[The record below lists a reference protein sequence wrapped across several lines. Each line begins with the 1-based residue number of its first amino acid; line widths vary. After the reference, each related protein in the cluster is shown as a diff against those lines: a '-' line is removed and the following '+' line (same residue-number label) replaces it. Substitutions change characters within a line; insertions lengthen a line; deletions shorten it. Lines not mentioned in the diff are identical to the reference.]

1 MNKYL
6 VSSIIVLGIFLIF
19 TLVIHNNVVEFH
31 VNPSEDGIFYEFDNG
46 VLQARSYFFSSV
58 VTEFMNIL
66 SDFGREYF
74 WIVIPILL
82 FIFGGINGRIVAI
95 IIFISFILVIPFT
108 ILIKDLVDRD
118 RPLVYYEP
126 SVNKLPL
133 DESYPSGHASM
144 VSAGAVPSLLL
155 LRKCLRQKLV
165 SYVLVIEAGLVC
177 LSRLYLGL
185 HYPTDI
191 VGGILLGSGTSLL
204 VTSVNMKIERFVKL
218 KL

>member
-6 VSSIIVLGIFLIF
+6 VSSIIVLGVFLIF

-31 VNPSEDGIFYEFDNG
+31 VNPSEEGIFYEFDNG

-165 SYVLVIEAGLVC
+165 SSVLVIEAGLVC

>member
-165 SYVLVIEAGLVC
+165 SSVLVIEAGLVC

>member
-31 VNPSEDGIFYEFDNG
+31 VNPSEEGIFYEFDNG

-126 SVNKLPL
+126 AVNKLPL

-165 SYVLVIEAGLVC
+165 SSVLVIEAGLVC

-191 VGGILLGSGTSLL
+191 VGGILLGGGTSLL

>member
-46 VLQARSYFFSSV
+46 VLQARSYFFSSA

-155 LRKCLRQKLV
+155 LRKSLRQKLV
-165 SYVLVIEAGLVC
+165 SSVLVIEAGLVC

>member
-19 TLVIHNNVVEFH
+19 TLVIHNNVIEFH
-31 VNPSEDGIFYEFDNG
+31 VNPSEEGIFYEFDNG

-126 SVNKLPL
+126 AVNKLPL

-165 SYVLVIEAGLVC
+165 SSVLIIEAGLVC

-191 VGGILLGSGTSLL
+191 VGGILLGGGTSLL

>member
-46 VLQARSYFFSSV
+46 VLQARSYFFSSA

-155 LRKCLRQKLV
+155 LRKSPRQKLV
-165 SYVLVIEAGLVC
+165 SSVLIIEAGLVC

-191 VGGILLGSGTSLL
+191 VGGVLLGSGTSLL
-204 VTSVNMKIERFVKL
+204 VTSVSMKIERFVRL

>member
-31 VNPSEDGIFYEFDNG
+31 VNPSEEGIFYEFDNG
-46 VLQARSYFFSSV
+46 VLQARSYFFFSV

-126 SVNKLPL
+126 AVNKLPL

-165 SYVLVIEAGLVC
+165 SSVLVIEAGLVC

-185 HYPTDI
+185 HYPTDL
-191 VGGILLGSGTSLL
+191 VGGILLGGGTSLL

>member
-31 VNPSEDGIFYEFDNG
+31 VNPSEEGIFYEFDNG

-95 IIFISFILVIPFT
+95 IIFISFIVVIPFT

-126 SVNKLPL
+126 AVNKLPL

-165 SYVLVIEAGLVC
+165 SSVLVIEAGLVC

>member
-1 MNKYL
+1 MLLNFMRTHLRKVSFMNLTTVFYRL
-6 VSSIIVLGIFLIF
+6 VAIS
-19 TLVIHNNVVEFH
+19 
-31 VNPSEDGIFYEFDNG
+31 
-46 VLQARSYFFSSV
+46 FSSV

-126 SVNKLPL
+126 AVNKLPL

-165 SYVLVIEAGLVC
+165 SSVLVIEAGLVC

-191 VGGILLGSGTSLL
+191 VGGILLGGGTSLL

>member
-46 VLQARSYFFSSV
+46 VLEARSYFFSSA
-58 VTEFMNIL
+58 VTESMNIL

-82 FIFGGINGRIVAI
+82 FIFGGVNGRIVAI

-155 LRKCLRQKLV
+155 LRKSLRQKLV
-165 SYVLVIEAGLVC
+165 SSVLVIEAGLVC

>member
-19 TLVIHNNVVEFH
+19 TVVIHNNVVEFH
-31 VNPSEDGIFYEFDNG
+31 VNPSEEGIFYEFDNG

-126 SVNKLPL
+126 AVNKLPL

-144 VSAGAVPSLLL
+144 VSAGAVPCLLL

-165 SYVLVIEAGLVC
+165 SSVLVIEAGLVC

-191 VGGILLGSGTSLL
+191 VGGILLGGGTSLL

>member
-31 VNPSEDGIFYEFDNG
+31 VNPSEDCIFYEFDNG

-165 SYVLVIEAGLVC
+165 SSVLVIEAGLVC

>member
-31 VNPSEDGIFYEFDNG
+31 VSPSEDGIFYEFDNG

-155 LRKCLRQKLV
+155 LRKYPRQKAV
-165 SYVLVIEAGLVC
+165 SSVLVIEAGLVC

-191 VGGILLGSGTSLL
+191 IGGILLGSGTSLL

>member
-1 MNKYL
+1 M
-6 VSSIIVLGIFLIF
+6 
-19 TLVIHNNVVEFH
+19 
-31 VNPSEDGIFYEFDNG
+31 
-46 VLQARSYFFSSV
+46 
-58 VTEFMNIL
+58 
-66 SDFGREYF
+66 
-74 WIVIPILL
+74 
-82 FIFGGINGRIVAI
+82 
-95 IIFISFILVIPFT
+95 
-108 ILIKDLVDRD
+108 
-118 RPLVYYEP
+118 
-126 SVNKLPL
+126 

-165 SYVLVIEAGLVC
+165 SSVLVIEAGLVC

-191 VGGILLGSGTSLL
+191 VGGILLGGGTSLL

>member
-19 TLVIHNNVVEFH
+19 TVVIHNNVVEFH
-31 VNPSEDGIFYEFDNG
+31 VNPSEEGIFYEFDNG

-126 SVNKLPL
+126 AVNKLPL

-165 SYVLVIEAGLVC
+165 SSVLVIEAGLVC

-191 VGGILLGSGTSLL
+191 VGGILLGGGTSLL

>member
-31 VNPSEDGIFYEFDNG
+31 VNPSEDSIFYELDNG

-165 SYVLVIEAGLVC
+165 SSVLVIEAGLVC

>member
-31 VNPSEDGIFYEFDNG
+31 VNPFKNGIFYEFDNV

-66 SDFGREYF
+66 SNFGREYF

-155 LRKCLRQKLV
+155 LRKCPRQKAV
-165 SYVLVIEAGLVC
+165 SSVLVIEAGLVC

>member
-1 MNKYL
+1 M
-6 VSSIIVLGIFLIF
+6 GIFLIF

-31 VNPSEDGIFYEFDNG
+31 VNPSEDSIFYELDNG

-155 LRKCLRQKLV
+155 LRKYPRQKAV
-165 SYVLVIEAGLVC
+165 SSVLVIEAGLVC

-191 VGGILLGSGTSLL
+191 IGGILLGSGTSLL

>member
-31 VNPSEDGIFYEFDNG
+31 VNPSEEGIFYEFDNG

-126 SVNKLPL
+126 AVNRLPL

-165 SYVLVIEAGLVC
+165 SSVLVIEAGLVC

-185 HYPTDI
+185 HYPTDL
-191 VGGILLGSGTSLL
+191 VGGILLGGGTSLL

>member
-31 VNPSEDGIFYEFDNG
+31 VNPSEEGIFYEFDNG

-126 SVNKLPL
+126 AVNKLPL

-165 SYVLVIEAGLVC
+165 SSVLVIEAGLVC

-185 HYPTDI
+185 HYPTDL
-191 VGGILLGSGTSLL
+191 VGGILLGGGTSLL

>member
-46 VLQARSYFFSSV
+46 VLQTRSYFFSSV

-165 SYVLVIEAGLVC
+165 SSVLVIEAGLVC

>member
-31 VNPSEDGIFYEFDNG
+31 ANPSEEGIFYEFDNG

-108 ILIKDLVDRD
+108 ILIKDLVERD

-126 SVNKLPL
+126 AVNKLPL

-165 SYVLVIEAGLVC
+165 SSVLVIEAGLVC

-191 VGGILLGSGTSLL
+191 VGGILLGGGTSLL

>member
-6 VSSIIVLGIFLIF
+6 VSSIIILGIFSIL

-31 VNPSEDGIFYEFDNG
+31 NNLSEDGIFYEFATG
-46 VLQARSYFFSSV
+46 VLQTRSYFFFPV

-74 WIVIPILL
+74 WIIVPILL
-82 FIFGGINGRIVAI
+82 FVFGGIDGRIVAI
-95 IIFISFILVIPFT
+95 IILISFILVIPFT
-108 ILIKDLVDRD
+108 TLVKDLVDRD

-144 VSAGAVPSLLL
+144 VSAGAIPSLLL
-155 LRKCLRQKLV
+155 LRKCLRQKLT
-165 SYVLVIEAGLVC
+165 SSILVIEAGLVC
-177 LSRLYLGL
+177 LSRLYLGV

-191 VGGILLGSGTSLL
+191 IGGILLGSGTSLL
-204 VTSVNMKIERFVKL
+204 VISAHRMIDRFVRL
-218 KL
+218 KI

>member
-31 VNPSEDGIFYEFDNG
+31 VNPSEEGIFYEFDNG

-74 WIVIPILL
+74 WIIIPILL

-126 SVNKLPL
+126 AVNKLPL

-165 SYVLVIEAGLVC
+165 SSVLVIEAGLVC

-191 VGGILLGSGTSLL
+191 VGGILLGGGTSLL

>member
-19 TLVIHNNVVEFH
+19 TVVIHNNVVEFH
-31 VNPSEDGIFYEFDNG
+31 MNPSEEGIFYEFDNG

-126 SVNKLPL
+126 AVNKLPL

-165 SYVLVIEAGLVC
+165 SSVLVIEAGLVC

-191 VGGILLGSGTSLL
+191 VGGILLGGGTSLL

>member
-6 VSSIIVLGIFLIF
+6 VSSIVIFGIFSVF
-19 TLVIHNNVVEFH
+19 TLVIHNKVVEFN
-31 VNPSEDGIFYEFDNG
+31 VNSSEDSIFYEFDNG
-46 VLQARSYFFSSV
+46 VLEARSYFISPV

-74 WIVIPILL
+74 WIVIPIML
-82 FIFGGINGRIVAI
+82 FVFGGIDGRIVAI

-108 ILIKDLVDRD
+108 TLIKDLIDRD

-144 VSAGAVPSLLL
+144 VSAGAVPALLL
-155 LRKCLRQKLV
+155 LRKCPRQKLV
-165 SYVLVIEAGLVC
+165 SSVLIIEAGLVC
-177 LSRLYLGL
+177 LSRIYLGL

-191 VGGILLGSGTSLL
+191 VGGILLGTGTSLL
-204 VTSVNMKIERFVKL
+204 VTSIHMRIERFVKL
-218 KL
+218 IF